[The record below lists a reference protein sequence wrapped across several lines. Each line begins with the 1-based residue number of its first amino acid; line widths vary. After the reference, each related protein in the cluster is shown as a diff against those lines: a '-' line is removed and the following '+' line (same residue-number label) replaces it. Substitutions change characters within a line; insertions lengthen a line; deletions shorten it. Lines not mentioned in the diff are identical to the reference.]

1 MVLVEGD
8 YCPDVDQTCLGYL
21 DPPGRY
27 HEYRCREYEK
37 PATCKAPRRPMRFCM
52 DTREYTPP
60 GHRLP
65 THYVSFRDAR
75 RICGQLG
82 KRPCTESEWNFA
94 CEGEQMRP
102 YPYGFRRNA
111 SICNADRTQLT
122 DDDGKLKDLRAPSG
136 SFEGCVSPF
145 GVYDLAGNVE
155 ELVASDDDPTVP
167 VMKGA
172 WWLPGRNHCR
182 ARQTFHN
189 DVYKGIETGFR
200 CCADAV
206 REKDPQR

>member
-1 MVLVEGD
+1 
-8 YCPDVDQTCLGYL
+8 
-21 DPPGRY
+21 
-27 HEYRCREYEK
+27 
-37 PATCKAPRRPMRFCM
+37 
-52 DTREYTPP
+52 
-60 GHRLP
+60 
-65 THYVSFRDAR
+65 
-75 RICGQLG
+75 
-82 KRPCTESEWNFA
+82 
-94 CEGEQMRP
+94 MRP